1 MKGENSKIILKVK
14 NISKSFPGVQALK
27 NVSLDFKPGEI
38 HAVVGENGA
47 GKSTLMKIIAGVHQ
61 ADSGEIIYQDAKVVW
76 RDPEDAIK
84 SGIITIFQELSI
96 IPNLSVAENIFLGRE
111 ILNGP
116 FVSFREMN
124 KEAKKFLQ
132 IFDLKVNPARPAG
145 TYSVAI
151 QQMIEITRA
160 ISRAAKVIIMDE
172 PTSSL
177 SEAEAHKLLQTMKR
191 LSESGVC
198 VIFISHRLEEVL
210 EIADR
215 ISILRDGELIGT
227 LNREEFDRSKVVE
240 MMVGRKIDQFFI
252 KSDHERG
259 EEILRVENLTGYGF
273 RNVSFNLYSGE
284 ILGFA
289 GLAGAGRTELMES
302 IFGFRKP
309 ISGKIFV
316 EGKEVKVNHP
326 NDAIKLGMGFVTED
340 RKRLGLILIHTVR
353 ENIAYV
359 NLDIIKSKLSF
370 ANKRKEINL
379 AKQLVREFNIK
390 TPSIEQKVLYL
401 SGGNQQKVVL
411 AKWMPKKPKILI
423 LDEPTRGINVGAKAE
438 IYKLMNELALQG
450 IGVIMVSSELPEILQ
465 MSDRIAVMSEGELVD
480 IIPGKGA
487 TQEQVMHLATLKR
500 KYEKIT

>member
-160 ISRAAKVIIMDE
+160 IPRAAKVIIMDE

-177 SEAEAHKLLQTMKR
+177 SEVEAHKLLQTMKR

-227 LNREEFDRSKVVE
+227 LNREEFDRSKVCIQEKYLV
-240 MMVGRKIDQFFI
+240 
-252 KSDHERG
+252 
-259 EEILRVENLTGYGF
+259 L
-273 RNVSFNLYSGE
+273 
-284 ILGFA
+284 
-289 GLAGAGRTELMES
+289 
-302 IFGFRKP
+302 
-309 ISGKIFV
+309 
-316 EGKEVKVNHP
+316 
-326 NDAIKLGMGFVTED
+326 
-340 RKRLGLILIHTVR
+340 
-353 ENIAYV
+353 
-359 NLDIIKSKLSF
+359 LD
-370 ANKRKEINL
+370 
-379 AKQLVREFNIK
+379 
-390 TPSIEQKVLYL
+390 
-401 SGGNQQKVVL
+401 
-411 AKWMPKKPKILI
+411 W
-423 LDEPTRGINVGAKAE
+423 
-438 IYKLMNELALQG
+438 
-450 IGVIMVSSELPEILQ
+450 
-465 MSDRIAVMSEGELVD
+465 
-480 IIPGKGA
+480 
-487 TQEQVMHLATLKR
+487 
-500 KYEKIT
+500 